1 MDLAAIANE
10 ESIFKLNFDEI
21 RAKIDADPY
30 FEVESID
37 YLFPDTLRI
46 QVFERRASAAIRYQD
61 SFLVVDEDGLC
72 PGGAAGP
79 GATSTCPWS
88 AA

>member
-1 MDLAAIANE
+1 MTRSAP
-10 ESIFKLNFDEI
+10 
-21 RAKIDADPY
+21 KIDADPY

-46 QVFERRASAAIRYQD
+46 QVFERHASAAIRYQD
-61 SFLVVDEDGLC
+61 SFLVVDEDRALSWRCSPGL
-72 PGGAAGP
+72 GDLDL
-79 GATSTCPWS
+79 PWS